1 MTPIMILNFI
11 RPSFMSPKSWSPV
24 LVTAALCSSLGL
36 AQSPEDP
43 EAFRR
48 AFLAGDVPWDEVVS
62 RAQTEGEV
70 VWAYWGGSE
79 ELNFW
84 ADTAVTPQLA
94 ELGITLDSLRV
105 PDTRDAVELVLADAA
120 AGQRLGEGTVDLIW
134 INGENFFTLEQQAL
148 LFGPFTDNLP
158 NAEYFYLGA
167 DDPRAR
173 INLNDNGYPTQ
184 LQEVPWAKFQYTC
197 MIDTAR
203 LPRGDAPRTF
213 AELETF
219 LTENPGRFTYV
230 RPPDYIGNTFVQSVL
245 YAFNPD
251 ATDKNTGNATFLR
264 AADTFTPAEFA
275 RLVKPGFDY
284 LRRLE
289 PLLLGGAQAQPGQP
303 IYPETQAAN
312 EAFLVNGEVDM
323 LCQMGAFTA
332 AVGIESGAYPETVEN
347 IIFPESG
354 MLANKSYLAIPTT
367 APHPAAA
374 LVLANLLSS
383 PASHADKLAA
393 LGYFPGVDLP
403 LLNAQQQTAVEGAAP
418 DLRGVTFAEL
428 AQFEVP
434 DTNASLVEIIEAVWL
449 EVIAQDSQRPFDEI
463 VASAFE
469 AQR

>member
-1 MTPIMILNFI
+1 MTLRNWFVNV
-11 RPSFMSPKSWSPV
+11 WSV
-24 LVTAALCSSLGL
+24 CLVVAAPLVSHSL
-36 AQSPEDP
+36 AQPAEP
-43 EAFRR
+43 KAFQK
-48 AFLAGDVPWDEVVS
+48 AFLAGNVPWSEVLT

-84 ADTAVTPQLA
+84 ADTAVSPA
-94 ELGITLDSLRV
+94 VSELGVNLRSLRV

-120 AGQRLGEGTVDLIW
+120 AGQGLGEGTVDLIW
-134 INGENFFTLEQQAL
+134 INGENFFTLDQQSL
-148 LFGPFTDNLP
+148 LFGPFTGGLP
-158 NAEYFYLGA
+158 NAEYFYL
-167 DDPRAR
+167 DKNDPRAR

-203 LPRGDAPRTF
+203 LSRADAPRTY

-219 LTENPGRFTYV
+219 LTDHPGRFAYV
-230 RPPDYIGNTFVQSVL
+230 RPPNYIGDTFVQSVL

-251 ATDKNTGNATFLR
+251 ATDKNTGAAPFLR
-264 AADTFTPAEFA
+264 AADTFSPAEFA
-275 RLVKPGFDY
+275 RLAKPGFEY
-284 LRRLE
+284 LKRLE
-289 PLLLGGAQAQPGQP
+289 PLLLGGAGGQP

-332 AVGIESGAYPETVEN
+332 AVGVENGTYPETVEN

-354 MLANKSYLAIPTT
+354 MLANKSYLAIPAT

-383 PASHADKLAA
+383 PQSHADKLAA

-403 LLNAQQQTAVEGAAP
+403 LLNSTQQAAVEGAAP
-418 DLRGVTFAEL
+418 DLRGVTFNEL

-434 DTNASLVEIIEAVWL
+434 DTNASLVELIETVWL
-449 EVIAQDSQRPFDEI
+449 EYIAQDSGRPFEEI
-463 VASAFE
+463 VASAF
-469 AQR
+469 AAKR